1 MGTRNKVNGAED
13 ALAFLDREFGPLTL
27 GRALRAIR
35 ETQEVSLTQFAR
47 RIGVSVQHLS
57 DVEKDRR
64 GVSAERAAKWARRLG
79 HPPTVFVQLALQQ
92 QINAAGLRLKVT
104 VQAA

>member
-1 MGTRNKVNGAED
+1 MEKLRG
-13 ALAFLDREFGPLTL
+13 GPLTL

-35 ETQEVSLTQFAR
+35 TTEEISLTRFAK

-64 GVSAERAAKWARRLG
+64 GVSAERAAKWAKRLG
-79 HPPTVFVQLALQQ
+79 HPPPVFVQLALQQ
-92 QINAAGLRLKVT
+92 QIDAAGLHFKVI
-104 VQAA
+104 VKAA